1 MAVLGSLLNE
11 RKSFMDSATTIRIF
25 ISVVLVAGFVFA
37 NATVMGYLERKLA
50 GHFQRRLGPME
61 VGWHGILQMP
71 VDGIKL
77 LGKRML
83 VPKQAEGLIF
93 RLAPVISLSPVLLPL
108 MVIPFS
114 PALQV
119 VDMKTGLIFVLAIEA
134 FGTIA
139 VFLAGW
145 SSNNKYAMIGALRSV
160 AQNIA
165 YEIPILL
172 VALSAAL
179 IAGSFSLQQIVLSQA
194 TIWFIVLQPL
204 GFLIYMVAG
213 LSECNRAPFDL
224 PEAESELTAGYLT
237 EYSGIA
243 FSLFM
248 IAEYTHMFIICC
260 LATVLFLGGWQGPE
274 LPWAEYSSA
283 IWFLIKA
290 YGLMFCMV
298 WVRWTFPRVRYDQL
312 MNFAWKYLIPFALVN
327 LFVTAFGVYI
337 YEKLFS

>member
-1 MAVLGSLLNE
+1 
-11 RKSFMDSATTIRIF
+11 MDREILRILW
-25 ISVVLVAGFVFA
+25 SVALITGFVFA

-50 GHFQRRLGPME
+50 GRFQRRLGPME

-77 LGKRML
+77 LAKRMIM
-83 VPKQAEGLIF
+83 PQQAEGLLF
-93 RLAPVISLSPVLLPL
+93 RLAPIISLSPVLLPL
-108 MVIPFS
+108 IVIPFS

-119 VDMKTGLIFVLAIEA
+119 MDMQAGLIFVLAIEA

-139 VFLAGW
+139 IFLAGW
-145 SSNNKYAMIGALRSV
+145 SSNNKYAMIGAIRSV

-172 VALSAAL
+172 VALAVAL
-179 IAGSFSLQQIVLSQA
+179 MAGSFSLQEIVLSQA
-194 TIWFIVLQPL
+194 ALWFVVLQPF
-204 GFLIYMVAG
+204 GFLIYMIAG

-237 EYSGIA
+237 EYSGIG

-248 IAEYTHMFIICC
+248 IAEYTHMFIICS
-260 LATVLFLGGWQGPE
+260 LAAVLFLGGWQGPE
-274 LPWAEYSSA
+274 LPWSEYSSA
-283 IWFLIKA
+283 IWFFIKVYA
-290 YGLMFCMV
+290 LLFIMV

-312 MNFAWKYLIPFALVN
+312 MKFAWKYLIPFALVN
-327 LFVTAFGVYI
+327 LLITALVVY
-337 YEKLFS
+337 L

>member
-1 MAVLGSLLNE
+1 MEIEALRLLV
-11 RKSFMDSATTIRIF
+11 
-25 ISVVLVAGFVFA
+25 SVTLVTAFVFA

-77 LGKRML
+77 LAKRMV
-83 VPKQAEGLIF
+83 VPVQAEGLLF

-108 MVIPFS
+108 IVIPFS
-114 PALQV
+114 PVLQV
-119 VDMKTGLIFVLAIEA
+119 VDMQVGLIFVLAIEA

-145 SSNNKYAMIGALRSV
+145 STNNKYAMIGAMRSV

-172 VALSAAL
+172 VALAVAL
-179 IAGSFSLQQIVLSQA
+179 MAGSFSLQEIVRSQA
-194 TIWFIVLQPL
+194 KLWYVVNFQLF
-204 GFLIYMVAG
+204 GFLIYLVAG

-237 EYSGIA
+237 EYSGIG

-248 IAEYTHMFIICC
+248 IAEYTHMFTICC

-274 LPWAEYSSA
+274 LPWQAYSSA
-283 IWFLIKA
+283 IWFFMKA
-290 YGLMFCMV
+290 YALMFVMI

-312 MNFAWKYLIPFALVN
+312 MKFAWKYLIPFALVN
-327 LFVTAFGVYI
+327 LLVTALVVY
-337 YEKLFS
+337 L

>member
-1 MAVLGSLLNE
+1 MDNAV
-11 RKSFMDSATTIRIF
+11 MDIDMLRVF
-25 ISVVLVAGFVFA
+25 WSVVLVTVFVFA

-50 GHFQRRLGPME
+50 GRFQRRLGPME

-71 VDGIKL
+71 LDGIKL
-77 LGKRML
+77 LAKRM
-83 VPKQAEGLIF
+83 VMPQQAEGLIF

-108 MVIPFS
+108 IVIPFS

-119 VDMKTGLIFVLAIEA
+119 VDMQAGLIFVLAIEA

-145 SSNNKYAMIGALRSV
+145 SANNKYAMIGAMRSV

-172 VALSAAL
+172 VALAVAL
-179 IAGSFSLQQIVLSQA
+179 MAGSFSLSDIVLSQA
-194 TIWFIVLQPL
+194 ALWYIVLQPF
-204 GFLIYMVAG
+204 GFLIYMIAG

-237 EYSGIA
+237 EYSGIG

-260 LATVLFLGGWQGPE
+260 LATVLFLGGWQGPD
-274 LPWAEYSSA
+274 LPWQAYSSA
-283 IWFLIKA
+283 IWFLMKA
-290 YGLMFCMV
+290 YALMFMMV

-312 MNFAWKYLIPFALVN
+312 MKFAWKYLIPFALVN
-327 LFVTAFGVYI
+327 LLITALVVY
-337 YEKLFS
+337 L

>member
-1 MAVLGSLLNE
+1 
-11 RKSFMDSATTIRIF
+11 
-25 ISVVLVAGFVFA
+25 
-37 NATVMGYLERKLA
+37 
-50 GHFQRRLGPME
+50 
-61 VGWHGILQMP
+61 
-71 VDGIKL
+71 
-77 LGKRML
+77 ML
-83 VPKQAEGLIF
+83 VPKHAEPFLF
-93 RLAPVISLSPVLLPL
+93 RLSPVISLSPVLLPL
-108 MVIPFS
+108 IVIPFS

-119 VDMKTGLIFVLAIEA
+119 VDMKVGLIFVLAIEA

-145 SSNNKYAMIGALRSV
+145 SANNKYAMMGAMRSV

-172 VALSAAL
+172 VALAIAL
-179 IAGSFSLQQIVLSQA
+179 MSGSFSLRQIVISQQA
-194 TIWFIVLQPL
+194 LWFVVLQPL
-204 GFLIYMVAG
+204 AFIIYMVAG

-260 LATVLFLGGWQGPE
+260 LATVLFLGGWHGPE
-274 LPWAEYSSA
+274 LPWPEYSSA
-283 IWFLIKA
+283 IWFFMKA
-290 YGLMFCMV
+290 YALMFCMV

-312 MNFAWKYLIPFALVN
+312 MNFAWKYLIPFALAN
-327 LFVTAFGVYI
+327 LFLTAVGVYI
-337 YEKLFS
+337 YETLFS

>member
-1 MAVLGSLLNE
+1 VSGLSTESESVL
-11 RKSFMDSATTIRIF
+11 MDSDVLRIVW
-25 ISVVLVAGFVFA
+25 SVVLIAGFVFA

-61 VGWHGILQMP
+61 VGWQGILQMP

-77 LGKRML
+77 LAKRMI
-83 VPKQAEGLIF
+83 VPRQAEGLIF

-108 MVIPFS
+108 IVIPFS

-119 VDMKTGLIFVLAIEA
+119 VDMQVGLIFVLAIEA

-145 SSNNKYAMIGALRSV
+145 SANNKYAMIGAMRSV

-172 VALSAAL
+172 VALAVAL
-179 IAGSFSLQQIVLSQA
+179 MADSFSLQEIVLTQA
-194 TIWFIVLQPL
+194 ALWFIVLQPF
-204 GFLIYMVAG
+204 GFLIYMISG

-237 EYSGIA
+237 EYSGIG

-274 LPWAEYSSA
+274 LPWHDYSSA
-283 IWFLIKA
+283 IWFLMKA
-290 YGLMFCMV
+290 YALMFVMV
-298 WVRWTFPRVRYDQL
+298 WARWTFPRVRYDQL
-312 MNFAWKYLIPFALVN
+312 MKFAWKYLIPFALVN
-327 LFVTAFGVYI
+327 LLITALVVY
-337 YEKLFS
+337 L

>member
-1 MAVLGSLLNE
+1 
-11 RKSFMDSATTIRIF
+11 MDIDIPRLF
-25 ISVVLVAGFVFA
+25 WSVTLVAAFVFA

-71 VDGIKL
+71 VDGVKL
-77 LGKRML
+77 LAKRMI
-83 VPKQAEGLIF
+83 VPQQAEGLLF

-108 MVIPFS
+108 IVMPFS
-114 PALQV
+114 PALQI
-119 VDMKTGLIFVLAIEA
+119 VDMQAGLVFVLAIEA

-145 SSNNKYAMIGALRSV
+145 STNNKYAMIGAMRSV

-172 VALSAAL
+172 VALAVAL
-179 IAGSFSLQQIVLSQA
+179 MAGSFSLQEIVRSQEQL
-194 TIWFIVLQPL
+194 WYVVKFQLF

-237 EYSGIA
+237 EYSGIG

-248 IAEYTHMFIICC
+248 IAEYTHMFTICC

-274 LPWAEYSSA
+274 LPWPEYSSA
-283 IWFLIKA
+283 IWFLMKA
-290 YGLMFCMV
+290 YGLMFFMV

-312 MNFAWKYLIPFALVN
+312 MKFAWKYLIPFALVN
-327 LFVTAFGVYI
+327 LFITALVVY
-337 YEKLFS
+337 L

>member
-1 MAVLGSLLNE
+1 
-11 RKSFMDSATTIRIF
+11 MDSDTIRIF
-25 ISVVLVAGFVFA
+25 WSVTLVTIFVFA

-77 LGKRML
+77 LAKRML
-83 VPKQAEGLIF
+83 MPRQAEPLLF
-93 RLAPVISLSPVLLPL
+93 RLAPIISFSPVLLPL
-108 MVIPFS
+108 LVIPFS
-114 PALQV
+114 PSLQV
-119 VDMKTGLIFVLAIEA
+119 VDMKAGLIFVLAIEA

-145 SSNNKYAMIGALRSV
+145 SSNNKYAMMGAMRSV

-172 VALSAAL
+172 VALAVGL
-179 IAGSFSLQQIVLSQA
+179 IAGSFSLRHIVLSQA
-194 TIWFIVLQPL
+194 TVWFIVLQPF
-204 GFLIYMVAG
+204 GFLLYMIAG

-274 LPWAEYSSA
+274 LPWHEYSSA
-283 IWFLIKA
+283 VWFLIKA
-290 YGLMFCMV
+290 YALMFVMV
-298 WVRWTFPRVRYDQL
+298 WVRWTFARVRYDQ
-312 MNFAWKYLIPFALVN
+312 MMKFAWKYLIPFALVN
-327 LFVTAFGVYI
+327 LLITALVVYI
-337 YEKLFS
+337 

>member
-1 MAVLGSLLNE
+1 MDNSAMDIDVL
-11 RKSFMDSATTIRIF
+11 RIVC
-25 ISVVLVAGFVFA
+25 SVVLVAAFVFA

-50 GHFQRRLGPME
+50 GRFQRRLGPME

-77 LGKRML
+77 LAKRMV
-83 VPKQAEGLIF
+83 VPQQAEGLVF

-108 MVIPFS
+108 IAIPFS

-119 VDMKTGLIFVLAIEA
+119 VDMPAGLIFVLAIEA
-134 FGTIA
+134 FGTIG

-145 SSNNKYAMIGALRSV
+145 SANNKYAMIGAMRSV

-172 VALSAAL
+172 VALAVAL
-179 IAGSFSLQQIVLSQA
+179 KAGSFSLAEIVLSQA
-194 TIWFIVLQPL
+194 ALWFVALQPF
-204 GFLIYMVAG
+204 GFLIYLVAG

-237 EYSGIA
+237 EYSGIG

-248 IAEYTHMFIICC
+248 IAEYTHMFTICC
-260 LATVLFLGGWQGPE
+260 LATVLFLGGWHGPA
-274 LPWAEYSSA
+274 LPWPAYSSA
-283 IWFLIKA
+283 IWFFMKA
-290 YGLMFCMV
+290 YGLMFVMV

-312 MNFAWKYLIPFALVN
+312 MKFAWKYLIPFALVN
-327 LFVTAFGVYI
+327 LLITALVVCI
-337 YEKLFS
+337 

>member
-1 MAVLGSLLNE
+1 
-11 RKSFMDSATTIRIF
+11 MDHGTVMDINTLRILW
-25 ISVVLVAGFVFA
+25 SVVLIAGFVFA

-50 GHFQRRLGPME
+50 GRFQRRLGPME
-61 VGWHGILQMP
+61 VGWQGILQMP

-77 LGKRML
+77 LAKRMI
-83 VPKQAEGLIF
+83 VPRQAEGLIF

-108 MVIPFS
+108 IVIPFS

-119 VDMKTGLIFVLAIEA
+119 VDMPVGLIFVLAIEA

-145 SSNNKYAMIGALRSV
+145 SANNKYAMIGAMRSV

-172 VALSAAL
+172 VALAVAL
-179 IAGSFSLQQIVLSQA
+179 MAGSFSLQEIVLAQA
-194 TIWFIVLQPL
+194 ALWFAVLQPF
-204 GFLIYMVAG
+204 GFLIYMISG

-237 EYSGIA
+237 EYSGIG

-274 LPWAEYSSA
+274 LPWHDYSSA
-283 IWFLIKA
+283 IWFFMKA
-290 YGLMFCMV
+290 YALMFVMV
-298 WVRWTFPRVRYDQL
+298 WARWTFPRVRYDQL
-312 MNFAWKYLIPFALVN
+312 MKFAWKYLIPFALVN
-327 LFVTAFGVYI
+327 LLITALVVYV
-337 YEKLFS
+337 

>member
-1 MAVLGSLLNE
+1 
-11 RKSFMDSATTIRIF
+11 MDIDTTLRIVW
-25 ISVVLVAGFVFA
+25 SVILVTIFVFA

-77 LGKRML
+77 LAKRML
-83 VPKQAEGLIF
+83 MPQQAEPLLF
-93 RLAPVISLSPVLLPL
+93 RLAPIISFSPVLLPL
-108 MVIPFS
+108 MAIPFS
-114 PALQV
+114 PSLQV
-119 VDMKTGLIFVLAIEA
+119 VDMKAGLIFVLAIDA

-145 SSNNKYAMIGALRSV
+145 SSNNKYAMMGAMRSV

-172 VALSAAL
+172 VALAVGL
-179 IAGSFSLQQIVLSQA
+179 MAGSFSLRHIVLSQA
-194 TIWFIVLQPL
+194 ALWFVVLQPF
-204 GFLIYMVAG
+204 GFLLYIVAG

-248 IAEYTHMFIICC
+248 IAEYTHMFIISC
-260 LATVLFLGGWQGPE
+260 LATVLFLGGWDGPE
-274 LPWAEYSSA
+274 LPWHEYSSA
-283 IWFLIKA
+283 VWFLIKA
-290 YGLMFCMV
+290 YALMFVMV
-298 WVRWTFPRVRYDQL
+298 WVRWTFPRVRYDQ
-312 MNFAWKYLIPFALVN
+312 MMKFAWKYLIPFALVN
-327 LFVTAFGVYI
+327 LLITALVVYI
-337 YEKLFS
+337 